1 MLLHWLCRKT
11 WNNRHVEVLFNFL
24 KDIFHALPIQVPH
37 HTIICQN
44 GKLVIWKNNGK
55 KIVKRF
61 FPCIIRI
68 LLASLQPHFH
78 SRGSSVMSV
87 CNIKCRDL
95 LHLILDLANR
105 LIPIDHPHTVCDL
118 VLFCKII
125 GSFVL
130 FFPLLK
136 KSIQRICITAGKING
151 ACISITYIHMIDSVQ
166 LFI

>member
-11 WNNRHVEVLFNFL
+11 RNNSHVEVLLNFL
-24 KDIFHALPIQVPH
+24 KDIFHALPIQVPY
-37 HTIICQN
+37 HTVICQN

-68 LLASLQPHFH
+68 LLASLQPYFH

-87 CNIKCRDL
+87 CNIKCRNF
-95 LHLILDLANR
+95 LHLSLDLADC
-105 LIPIDHPHTVCDL
+105 LVLIDHPYTVCDL
-118 VLFCKII
+118 VLFSKII
-125 GSFVL
+125 GCFVL
-130 FFPLLK
+130 FFPLRK
-136 KSIQRICITAGKING
+136 KGSQNICITACKING
-151 ACISITYIHMIDSVQ
+151 ACVSITYIHMIDSVQ